1 MEKQFTY
8 HGSKIH
14 YQVYGNGHPVVLLH
28 GFGED
33 SHIWD
38 EQIPI
43 LQDHCQLIIPDLPGS
58 GRSEILSRESEV
70 GSLELDGRSIS
81 IDDYADC
88 MFHLLQ
94 FENLSKVYLLG
105 HSMGGYITLAFAE
118 KYPELLSGFGLVH
131 STAFADSTEKKENRD
146 RGIQLIDQYG
156 PHPFL
161 KNTIPNLFGKQFK
174 QDHPE
179 KVEALIR
186 AAEHFTG
193 ESLIQYL
200 TAMKNRPDRTAVL
213 LSNRLPVLFVIGTE
227 DIAAPL
233 EDLLQQINLPK
244 FPHIH
249 IMQNTGHMGMW
260 ENTLEMNS
268 IMLDFIQRKN

>member
-1 MEKQFTY
+1 
-8 HGSKIH
+8 
-14 YQVYGNGHPVVLLH
+14 
-28 GFGED
+28 
-33 SHIWD
+33 
-38 EQIPI
+38 
-43 LQDHCQLIIPDLPGS
+43 
-58 GRSEILSRESEV
+58 
-70 GSLELDGRSIS
+70 LDVRSIS

-88 MFHLLQ
+88 IYHLLQ
-94 FENLSKVYLLG
+94 FENLSKVDLLG

-118 KYPELLSGFGLVH
+118 KYPEMLRAFGLVH
-131 STAFADSTEKKENRD
+131 STAFSDSTEKKENRD
-146 RGIQLIDQYG
+146 RSIQLIKEYG

-161 KNTIPNLFGKQFK
+161 RNTIPNLFGKQFK

-186 AAEHFTG
+186 AAEYFKG

-233 EDLLQQINLPK
+233 EDLLQQINLPQN
-244 FPHIH
+244 PHVH
-249 IMQNTGHMGMW
+249 IMQQTGHMGMW
-260 ENTLEMNS
+260 ENTLEMNT
-268 IMLDFIQRKN
+268 ILLDFIQRKN